1 MLFECFVKCSFC
13 RAAEEIDFL
22 SHDAR
27 AEHSEGQRGL
37 QQYVRELIASTSK
50 SSLSTLDESQDSERP
65 NELPNTNIVISGG
78 GFQRVDFSDYLQGH
92 QMM

>member
-1 MLFECFVKCSFC
+1 MLLECFVKCSVC

-27 AEHSEGQRGL
+27 VEHSEGQRRL

-50 SSLSTLDESQDSERP
+50 STLDESWDSERP
-65 NELPNTNIVISGG
+65 IELPNTNIVISGG
-78 GFQRVDFSDYLQGH
+78 GFQRVDFSDHLQGH
-92 QMM
+92 QIM